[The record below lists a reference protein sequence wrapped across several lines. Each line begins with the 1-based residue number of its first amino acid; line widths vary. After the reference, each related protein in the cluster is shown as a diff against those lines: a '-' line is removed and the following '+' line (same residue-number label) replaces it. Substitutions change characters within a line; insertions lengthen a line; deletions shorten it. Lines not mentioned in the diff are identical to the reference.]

1 MTRTP
6 IRATCALML
15 ALAAAAAH
23 AERADALKP
32 IHIVGNNKGNLD
44 LVEGTSSLTGNV
56 VLTRG
61 TLTIKAEQVTVRQDD
76 QGYTYATFIAAPG
89 GKATFRQ
96 KRDGGTDLWSEGEAQ
111 RIEYDEKADLVK
123 FIANARVASLEGSK
137 VTSQAAGPFLSYDS
151 RKEVVQAL
159 NTPEGKS
166 QVGGSRVE
174 IVIDRTRR
182 PAPVPAQTPAPS
194 ADQGKK

>member
-1 MTRTP
+1 MRRT
-6 IRATCALML
+6 
-15 ALAAAAAH
+15 AH
-23 AERADALKP
+23 
-32 IHIVGNNKGNLD
+32 
-44 LVEGTSSLTGNV
+44 NV
-56 VLTRG
+56 T
-61 TLTIKAEQVTVRQDD
+61 
-76 QGYTYATFIAAPG
+76 
-89 GKATFRQ
+89 
-96 KRDGGTDLWSEGEAQ
+96 
-111 RIEYDEKADLVK
+111 
-123 FIANARVASLEGSK
+123 SK

-182 PAPVPAQTPAPS
+182 PAPVPAQATS